1 MKELLMEFLQNIL
14 EVGREAN
21 KPWKTKNNKWG
32 AKKTVDGDVEY
43 FDTEQQARAWLSGKP
58 KKPTDTTTPV
68 SKPSSVREKPK
79 QFRTTTKLSQ
89 QKKLQEINTRITDYV
104 SRRVKSEKQ
113 RQEILDRTANFVKL
127 WDTFLNSTD
136 EQTKV
141 KVVKRLVTW
150 GFIQTD
156 HTGNKIYISKNLP
169 LPYYAMLGSGGA
181 TNAVTNEMMH
191 IVKQNNLPIT
201 ERDAELTNK
210 MNDAAGKL
218 SENLTAH
225 FLNNPNTSLPRK
237 LETALKGYEKL
248 GGDSLTILDVTKNAA
263 RKIRET
269 LNVADDVQLTATV
282 VGGLGSTDAK
292 KFGIDKLSDPTDII
306 VIHGDRRVNFSLKLY
321 TNVNDITIKNLGT
334 GEFGRREFGEA
345 GTVLDEFAS
354 TYDPSNN
361 EMKTAFKQEYL
372 EKLADFLKSLD
383 ETQLISFWQKQL
395 GCSPPN
401 TNKVE
406 VLIMNRKTKEASL
419 EDMNKLC
426 TTPKIKI
433 SYNTNTIKLLL
444 DDENDSKHSLSLYV
458 KTETGQAP
466 KLMIDLLKGK

>member
-1 MKELLMEFLQNIL
+1 MNELLVEFLQNIL
-14 EVGREAN
+14 EVSKEAN
-21 KPWKTKNNKWG
+21 KPWKTKGNKWG
-32 AKKTVDGDVEY
+32 AKKTIDGDVEY
-43 FDTEQQARAWLSGKP
+43 FDTEQQARTWLSGKS
-58 KKPTDTTTPV
+58 KKPVDSTVPT
-68 SKPSSVREKPK
+68 SKPSPARKIPK
-79 QFRTTTKLSQ
+79 QFRPVTKATQ
-89 QKKLQEINTRITDYV
+89 QKKLQEITARVTDYV

-113 RQEILDRTANFVKL
+113 RQHILDRTANFVKL
-127 WDTFLNSTD
+127 WDTFLNATD
-136 EQTKV
+136 EQTRV
-141 KVVKRLVTW
+141 KVVKRLVTS

-169 LPYYAMLGSGGA
+169 LPYYTMLGGGGA
-181 TNAVTNEMMH
+181 ANAVTTEM
-191 IVKQNNLPIT
+191 ISIIKQNNFPVT

-225 FLNNPNTSLPRK
+225 FLNNPNIPLSRK

-269 LNVADDVQLTATV
+269 LNVSDDAQLVATV
-282 VGGLGSTDAK
+282 VGGLGSTGAK
-292 KFGIDKLSDPTDII
+292 EFGIDKLSDPTDII
-306 VIHGDRRVNFSLKLY
+306 VTHGDTRVNFSLKLY

-334 GEFGRREFGEA
+334 GEFGQREFGDA
-345 GTVLDEFAS
+345 GAVLDQFAS
-354 TYDPSNN
+354 TYDPSNH
-361 EMKTAFKQEYL
+361 EMKTVFKQEYL
-372 EKLADFLKSLD
+372 EKLANFLKNLD

-433 SYNTNTIKLLL
+433 SYNNNTIKLLL
-444 DDENDSKHSLSLYV
+444 DDEGGSKHSLSLYV